1 MILLNALLT
10 PQIGLMFWN
19 LLVFL
24 LLLVVLRKF
33 AWKPIMQMLKKRE
46 EGIEEALHQA
56 EKARAEVK
64 ELVAKNVELI
74 IEGQQERDAI
84 IKEARDKSELIIIEA
99 KEEAKKESKRIMTEA
114 QEMIRREREDT
125 IRQIKSDVSDIIL
138 ETAKT
143 IISKEL
149 SSQKD
154 HEQLIEKQISKIA

>member
-84 IKEARDKSELIIIEA
+84 IKEARDKSEQIIIEA